1 MLRAHANETGCGMPL
16 TLAPWRGKV
25 RRKPVCRSPG
35 GASSRRLA
43 DAHDQQPPW
52 RLTPRPPW
60 SGRSASYGF
69 PWRADFVAVLG
80 VTTALAGLTFRRA
93 GLTFRR
99 KVTGSKRLR
108 LVLT

>member
-1 MLRAHANETGCGMPL
+1 M
-16 TLAPWRGKV
+16 
-25 RRKPVCRSPG
+25 
-35 GASSRRLA
+35 
-43 DAHDQQPPW
+43 
-52 RLTPRPPW
+52 
-60 SGRSASYGF
+60 GF